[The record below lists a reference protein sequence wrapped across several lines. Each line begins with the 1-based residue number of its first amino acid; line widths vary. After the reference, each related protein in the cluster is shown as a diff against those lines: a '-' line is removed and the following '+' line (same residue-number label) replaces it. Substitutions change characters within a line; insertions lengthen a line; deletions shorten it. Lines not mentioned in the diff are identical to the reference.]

1 MHVLMNVKIG
11 PEKNGRWDNAKMK
24 IKVILA
30 DDHKIFRDGLRTL
43 IEKEGMEVVG
53 EAENGRKAIKLAEKL
68 MPDLIIMDVSM
79 PDMNGIEAARKIIA
93 AMHDVKVIALSMHSD
108 RRFVLGMLEA
118 GASGYLLKDCAFG
131 ELAAAINQV
140 SKGNTYLSPKIA
152 DVVVK
157 GYLNKTND
165 TAARGGGVLT
175 SREREVLQLI
185 AEGFTAKEI
194 AEHVFLSI
202 KTIETHRRNIM
213 QKLNM
218 RSTADLTKYAIREG
232 LASLDA

>member
-1 MHVLMNVKIG
+1 
-11 PEKNGRWDNAKMK
+11 MK
-24 IKVILA
+24 IKVLLA

-68 MPDLIIMDVSM
+68 LPNVIVMDVSM
-79 PDMNGIEAARKIIA
+79 PDMNGIEATRKIKA
-93 AMHDVKVIALSMHSD
+93 GMPDVKVIALSMHSD

-131 ELAAAINQV
+131 ELATAINQV
-140 SKGNTYLSPKIA
+140 STGNTYLSPQIA

-157 GYLNKTND
+157 GYLNKAND
-165 TAARGGGVLT
+165 SSTIGGAVLT
-175 SREREVLQLI
+175 SREREILQLI
-185 AEGFTAKEI
+185 AEGLTAKEI
-194 AEHVFLSI
+194 AVHVFLSI

-218 RSTADLTKYAIREG
+218 KSTADLTKYAIREG
-232 LASLDA
+232 LVSLDA